1 MTAARLLRQWDAGEP
16 VWSWRMGE
24 DEYRVQCLAFALL
37 RRFIACPYEFEALER
52 AFDKSPVA
60 FGSMLLEIMATLPQ
74 RPFTDRQF
82 ALALGLSRRLVD
94 YDERDIP
101 ATRRIRVRRLMVV
114 AS

>member
-1 MTAARLLRQWDAGEP
+1 
-16 VWSWRMGE
+16 
-24 DEYRVQCLAFALL
+24 
-37 RRFIACPYEFEALER
+37 
-52 AFDKSPVA
+52 
-60 FGSMLLEIMATLPQ
+60 MLLEIMATLPQ

>member
-1 MTAARLLRQWDAGEP
+1 
-16 VWSWRMGE
+16 
-24 DEYRVQCLAFALL
+24 
-37 RRFIACPYEFEALER
+37 
-52 AFDKSPVA
+52 
-60 FGSMLLEIMATLPQ
+60 MATLPQ
-74 RPFTDRQF
+74 PFTDRQF

>member
-1 MTAARLLRQWDAGEP
+1 
-16 VWSWRMGE
+16 MGE

-37 RRFIACPYEFEALER
+37 RRFIACPFEFEAIER
-52 AFDKSPVA
+52 AFDESPVA
-60 FGSMLLEIMATLPQ
+60 FGSRLLELMATLPQ
-74 RPFTDRQF
+74 PFTDRQF
-82 ALALGLSRRLVD
+82 ALALVLSRLLVG